1 MFTKFILL
9 VSLAAFWRLIKRDNR
24 LREGI
29 SAASWIPTLWVGII
43 ASRPLSTWLGFGG
56 GSDTQG
62 GSPMD
67 ALFFMAMIF
76 ASLIVLSRRQVAW
89 SQLISENRA
98 IFIFYGFLLV
108 SVIWAYSPFVS
119 FKRWFKELGNIFVLL
134 VILTE
139 ANPQQAL
146 RAVFFRCG
154 CVLIPLSYVFVRW
167 FPELGRTY
175 NTHSGQ
181 MEVTGVTFQKNSL
194 GAMILVCS
202 LIILWDWLELLKLR
216 KQYPQEKLRFDLYLR
231 VGLLLLGAYLLHIC
245 DSKTSM
251 TCLALG
257 AAVLA
262 ATRLPLLRKRLRG
275 LGALAV
281 AGFVGYLV
289 LNQIFDVK
297 GAVLHDLGRNAD
309 LTGRTEVWQTLLNAG
324 TDPIIGTGYMDI
336 WDDPRYA
343 SKYPDGDSISAHN
356 GYLEI
361 YLCSGA
367 IGVFLLAV
375 MILASG
381 VRINRALAWDG
392 DYGVVRFAILLVA
405 LLANYTESNFAWMTP
420 IGFLFLTAAI
430 GHAEAASVVRQV
442 ETPIDAAPELT
453 EEDIQADR
461 SAVSNHY

>member
-1 MFTKFILL
+1 MSTKLILL
-9 VSLAAFWRLIKRDNR
+9 VSLATFWWLIKRDNR
-24 LREGI
+24 LRDGV
-29 SAASWIPTLWVGII
+29 SAAVWIPTLWVGII
-43 ASRPLSTWLGFGG
+43 ASRPLSMWLGFGG

-67 ALFFMAMIF
+67 ALFFMVMIF

-89 SQLISENRA
+89 SRLISENWA
-98 IFIFYGFLLV
+98 IFLFYGFLLV
-108 SVIWAYSPFVS
+108 SVLWANSPFVS

-154 CVLIPLSYVFVRW
+154 CVLIPLSYIFIRW
-167 FPELGRTY
+167 FPDLGRVY
-175 NTHSGQ
+175 NIHSGG
-181 MEVTGVTFQKNSL
+181 MEATGVTCQKNSL

-202 LIILWDWLELLKLR
+202 LIILWDWLTLLRLQ
-216 KQYPQEKLRFDLYLR
+216 KQQPKEKLRLDLYFR
-231 VGLLLLGAYLLHIC
+231 GGLLLLGAYLLHIC

-251 TCLALG
+251 SCLALG
-257 AAVLA
+257 AGVIF
-262 ATRLPLLRKRLRG
+262 ATRLPLLQKRIRS

-281 AGFVGYLV
+281 AGFVGYLA

-297 GAVLHDLGRNAD
+297 AEILHDLGRNAD
-309 LTGRTEVWQTLLNAG
+309 ITGRTEVWQALLNAG
-324 TDPIIGTGYMDI
+324 TDPILGTGYMDI
-336 WDDPRYA
+336 WDDPRYT
-343 SKYPDGDSISAHN
+343 SKLPDGDTVSAHS

-367 IGVFLLAV
+367 VGVFFLAI

-381 VRINRALAWDG
+381 VRINRALGWDG
-392 DYGVVRFAILLVA
+392 DYGVVRFAIFLAA

-420 IGFLFLTAAI
+420 IGFLFLIASI
-430 GHAEAASVVRQV
+430 GHAEAASIVWQV
-442 ETPIDAAPELT
+442 DSPLDAAPEFT
-453 EEDIQADR
+453 EEDIQAGR
-461 SAVSNHY
+461 SAAPAPH